1 MSNIIPTSPASPSHM
16 EVSSKIDLILRDQT
30 LLLIQSISNF
40 IRYLNTDNQKLDS
53 ELKSILIALNRLIE
67 TVEGIEIN
75 NQAKKLK
82 TNKVN
87 ELEKFLRKMIEEL
100 KENHIE
106 NVINTALELARNAN
120 ELFLS
125 IAKPVASNNKKA
137 I

>member
-1 MSNIIPTSPASPSHM
+1 MSNIIPTSPTSPSHM

>member
-1 MSNIIPTSPASPSHM
+1 MSPTSPSHM

-30 LLLIQSISNF
+30 LVLIQSISNF
-40 IRYLNTDNQKLDS
+40 IRYLNSDNNKLDS

-82 TNKVN
+82 TNKVY
-87 ELEKFLRKMIEEL
+87 ELEKYLRKMIEEL

-125 IAKPVASNNKKA
+125 IAKPVTSNNKKA